1 MDGRFAFLFPGQ
13 DSQQVGMGLDLYR
26 RFPVVRE
33 TFREAGDL
41 LELPVE
47 ELCFRGPLSE
57 LHKTE
62 HGQPAVFV
70 LSVAAF
76 RLLESLQITPCAAA
90 GHSLGQYAALVAAGS
105 LSWPDACRLVGA
117 RSHLMN
123 EICERVPGAMAAI
136 VGLPLERIRAICRES
151 QEIGIVRIASY
162 NSPDQFVVAGEPA
175 AVNHVAVRAAR
186 AGAAKTSLL
195 PVNGA
200 FHSPLMQ
207 AAQGQFASFLEN
219 IPIEAPRIPVV
230 MDTMGVP
237 VASPDVIRT
246 CLVDQLTA
254 PVLWTDTMKW
264 LLERGVTTFIEV
276 GPGQL
281 LTRLIPAT
289 ARPKTVATFETSTAE
304 SLRQALHALAAR
316 AGASLIEPHPTG
328 DSANAA
334 RAQALGAF
342 DGSSNTQSTARRSG
356 GF

>member
-1 MDGRFAFLFPGQ
+1 MRTCMDGRFAFLFPGQ

-76 RLLESLQITPCAAA
+76 RLLESLQIPPCAAA

-105 LSWPDACRLVGA
+105 LSWPDACRLVGT

-162 NSPDQFVVAGEPA
+162 NSPDQF
-175 AVNHVAVRAAR
+175 
-186 AGAAKTSLL
+186 
-195 PVNGA
+195 
-200 FHSPLMQ
+200 
-207 AAQGQFASFLEN
+207 ASFLEN

-246 CLVDQLTA
+246 CLVDQL
-254 PVLWTDTMKW
+254 
-264 LLERGVTTFIEV
+264 
-276 GPGQL
+276 
-281 LTRLIPAT
+281 
-289 ARPKTVATFETSTAE
+289 
-304 SLRQALHALAAR
+304 
-316 AGASLIEPHPTG
+316 
-328 DSANAA
+328 
-334 RAQALGAF
+334 
-342 DGSSNTQSTARRSG
+342 
-356 GF
+356 